1 MKVGHW
7 LFRKLGLCQKEL
19 KKKKKT
25 TTFLMTAGSIG
36 ISVDIVVFCGG
47 VFFPKG
53 QKFSLTPNCLFRL
66 LPEGELSLGGKK
78 CVFQESFIKIRILL
92 PDLEQRSAKNCPHR
106 RSYLDSVATDEHQRF
121 SFMYCLYVT

>member
-1 MKVGHW
+1 MVG
-7 LFRKLGLCQKEL
+7 F
-19 KKKKKT
+19 
-25 TTFLMTAGSIG
+25 
-36 ISVDIVVFCGG
+36 
-47 VFFPKG
+47 FFPKG

-66 LPEGELSLGGKK
+66 LPEGELSLKLGEKK

-92 PDLEQRSAKNCPHR
+92 SGSEQRSAKNCPHR